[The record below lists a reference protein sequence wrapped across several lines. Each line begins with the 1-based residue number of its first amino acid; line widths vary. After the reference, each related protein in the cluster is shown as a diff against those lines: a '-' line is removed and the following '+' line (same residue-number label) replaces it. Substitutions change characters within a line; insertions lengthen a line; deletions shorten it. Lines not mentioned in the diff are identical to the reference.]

1 MWATAGEPR
10 ESVVSLYRRAWAH
23 ADATI
28 EALPLSAVGRVPWW
42 LDDRAEVTL
51 HRVLVHVLAE
61 TDRHVGHADIVRELI
76 DGSAGLRAG
85 NDNLPPG
92 VDDSWWAGYRD
103 RLDRE
108 ARAGLG
114 GGEPGVVVG
123 HGPAVGEQLAVVV
136 EQDDAVAQQAPALLG
151 VAADDGREVARLARG
166 VGAGRYVVTHGGS
179 IRSVPTGVGSYVP
192 CSSDYGSTILRP
204 D

>member
-92 VDDSWWAGYRD
+92 VDDSWWADYRD

-108 ARAGLG
+108 ARA
-114 GGEPGVVVG
+114 
-123 HGPAVGEQLAVVV
+123 AAEQV
-136 EQDDAVAQQAPALLG
+136 
-151 VAADDGREVARLARG
+151 
-166 VGAGRYVVTHGGS
+166 
-179 IRSVPTGVGSYVP
+179 
-192 CSSDYGSTILRP
+192 
-204 D
+204 